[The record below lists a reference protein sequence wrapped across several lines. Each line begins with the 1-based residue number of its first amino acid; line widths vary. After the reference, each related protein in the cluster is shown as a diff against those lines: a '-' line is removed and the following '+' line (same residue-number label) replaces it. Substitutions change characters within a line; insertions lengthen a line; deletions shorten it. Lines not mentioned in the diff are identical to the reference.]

1 MNILNE
7 NNEATTYTI
16 NGISDADKCGL
27 FNHIYF
33 VHQIK
38 NFKYTGI
45 NILGDGSLEIDCF
58 MPHVSKTEAED
69 FMNKPI
75 RFYKKDL
82 PNGTISI
89 SIRGAMIADYIID
102 PTIYP
107 DNRIELITETKCCS
121 MFLVDTSNNKI
132 LGIRI
137 CILQDEIYETIYDV
151 LHTMLNRGCKT
162 IDAITGFQKYVIP
175 ISPSKYIK
183 NASYLGREKGSY
195 RTPNLFV
202 PTY

>member
-1 MNILNE
+1 MNIFNE
-7 NNEATTYTI
+7 NNEVNTCTI
-16 NGISDADKCGL
+16 NGISDASRCGL
-27 FNHIYF
+27 FDHVYS

-38 NFKYTGI
+38 GFTYSAI
-45 NILGDGSLEIDCF
+45 NISCDGSLEIDRF
-58 MPHVSKTEAED
+58 MPHVSKQEAED

-75 RFYKKDL
+75 RFYKKEL

-89 SIRGAMIADYIID
+89 SIRGAMSGDYIID

-107 DNRIELITETKCCS
+107 DNRIELIAETKCCS

-162 IDAITGFQKYVIP
+162 IDAFTGFQKYVIP